1 MPKVT
6 KKAPVKK
13 SSSKKTVKK
22 TSRQPVT
29 ARTRT
34 ATATPRRVVTRGRGT
49 KSEAASVSRSATK
62 ADIALSAYYIGE
74 RRRAAGL
81 PGSSESDWLE
91 AERQLRG

>member
-13 SSSKKTVKK
+13 SASKKNVKKTV
-22 TSRQPVT
+22 RQPVT
-29 ARTRT
+29 ASTRT
-34 ATATPRRVVTRGRGT
+34 ATATPRRVVTRSGGA
-49 KSEAASVSRSATK
+49 KSQVASLSRSATK

-81 PGSSESDWLE
+81 PGSPESDWLE

>member
-13 SSSKKTVKK
+13 SVNKKTA
-22 TSRQPVT
+22 RQPVT
-29 ARTRT
+29 ASTRT
-34 ATATPRRVVTRGRGT
+34 ATATPRRVVTRGRGA
-49 KSEAASVSRSATK
+49 KSQVASLSRSATK

-81 PGSSESDWLE
+81 PGSPESDWLE

>member
-6 KKAPVKK
+6 KKAPVNK
-13 SSSKKTVKK
+13 SASKKTVKK
-22 TSRQPVT
+22 TSRQPVA

-34 ATATPRRVVTRGRGT
+34 ATAKPRRVVTRGRGT

>member
-13 SSSKKTVKK
+13 SASKKTVKK
-22 TSRQPVT
+22 TSRQPVA

-34 ATATPRRVVTRGRGT
+34 ATAKPRRVVTPGGAA
-49 KSEAASVSRSATK
+49 KSEADSLSRSATK
-62 ADIALSAYYIGE
+62 ADIALSAYYIGQ

-81 PGSSESDWLE
+81 PGNSESDWLE
-91 AERQLRG
+91 AERQLCG

>member
-13 SSSKKTVKK
+13 SVRKKAAKKPAQPSSV
-22 TSRQPVT
+22 

-34 ATATPRRVVTRGRGT
+34 TTATPGRAVTRNSRA
-49 KSEAASVSRSATK
+49 KSKVVGQSRSATK
-62 ADIALSAYYIGE
+62 TDIALAAYYIGE

-81 PGSSESDWLE
+81 PGGPESDWLE